1 MGVLKLRNTMLN
13 ATEISKQPY
22 PLIVEDDKYYITRK
36 YDGLDTLTFEI
47 DSNQE
52 YRDYIAEEATV
63 ETEDNIFTVKNIDE
77 HSDFLT
83 VDCIINLDDW
93 KERFW
98 HTYRQTEMLL
108 LDAVYDVKPDGWL
121 ISMDAEYTEKKT
133 VEASDG
139 EPVMDANSLTLLYRI
154 CEIWGCVVNFDTKRK
169 IVHVINPEEY
179 GDSGDYYSKEI
190 NLNSIGYTGNSAD
203 FATRLYPYGAVNDET
218 GEYLTIEE
226 VNNGVPYVE
235 DRSYCDKVVSV
246 GFTDERYTNPAS
258 LYNAALEKLH
268 EMAKPVRSYELN
280 VRDVSQETKLY
291 ETCTVLD
298 GRKRVKHTVV
308 EYKEY
313 PHRHDLDSIVLSAV
327 VPDIGANLLL
337 DESRWE
343 TTTVTVDNIQKYI
356 DKSDL
361 NAGGVNNKYGAI
373 RVQNSYGRTNTKID
387 KDGASFGTTDD
398 PTNVDINGGLTVN
411 GKEIT
416 GDGGGGLPLGN
427 EEMQIDEYSE
437 TNTKYS
443 FIGIDIKDTIKKLSL
458 LRVMKRKALSDG
470 SESYFVRLG
479 EPINHVVQAVA
490 KILNFAFGYK
500 SYNVEA
506 NIDVYGTETIE
517 GPKEEETET
526 GVASNYYT
534 VKRHSMNGID
544 VRAGKWDTGKNNGGT
559 YNVYGYKQIAKLCGD
574 AFKVTSSAETDRQ
587 SGPTS
592 YDYENRIDI
601 GDESSTKN
609 KTFVHGRMTCNGPLV
624 FRDTNGGY
632 YQIMIDGE
640 GKITAQSVAVT

>member
-22 PLIVEDDKYYITRK
+22 PLIVEDDKYFITHK

-47 DSNQE
+47 DSKQE
-52 YRDYIAEEATV
+52 YRDYISEEATV
-63 ETEDNIFTVKNIDE
+63 ETEDNIYTVKNIDE

-121 ISMDAEYTEKKT
+121 ISMDCDYTEKKT

-154 CEIWGCVVNFDTKRK
+154 CEIWGCVVNFDVKRK
-169 IVHVINPEEY
+169 IVHVINPEEF
-179 GDSGDYYSKEI
+179 GDNGDYYSKEI

-218 GEYLTIEE
+218 GEYLTIAE

-235 DRSYCDKVVSV
+235 DKSYCDKIVSV

-268 EMAKPVRSYELN
+268 ELAKPVRSYELN

-361 NAGGVNNKYGAI
+361 NAGGVDNKYGSI
-373 RVQNSYGRTNTKID
+373 RVQNGYGKTNTKID
-387 KDGASFGTTDD
+387 KDGATFGTSDD

-416 GDGGGGLPLGN
+416 GDGGGGLPAGSSKCKILVFENTGSAAEVKSIRIVN
-427 EEMQIDEYSE
+427 EDDLFMYFAAQYF
-437 TNTKYS
+437 KQ
-443 FIGIDIKDTIKKLSL
+443 
-458 LRVMKRKALSDG
+458 LSDG
-470 SESYFVRLG
+470 KELYRVYIGNPTGSQIRDDGTLLSLILG
-479 EPINHVVQAVA
+479 SKA
-490 KILNFAFGYK
+490 KNFRTDIEQYGK
-500 SYNVEA
+500 SCF
-506 NIDVYGTETIE
+506 D
-517 GPKEEETET
+517 GPTEEETES
-526 GVASNYYT
+526 GAMSSYHT
-534 VKRHSMNGID
+534 VKRHGMTAID
-544 VRAGKWDTGKNNGGT
+544 ASAGKYKNENGYDYT
-559 YNVYGYKQIAKLCGD
+559 QCANLCSD
-574 AFKVTSSAETDRQ
+574 AVKVRSSANTANPN
-587 SGPTS
+587 GPQKEYIT
-592 YDYENRIDI
+592 NRVDI
-601 GDESSTKN
+601 GDTDAKKN
-609 KTFVHGRMTCNGPLV
+609 IIGMHGNVICDDNVIIKSP
-624 FRDTNGGY
+624 
-632 YQIMIDGE
+632 DGSYFKLYVDND
-640 GKITAQSVAVT
+640 GNLSAQSVTVT

>member
-63 ETEDNIFTVKNIDE
+63 ETEDNIYTVKNIDE

-98 HTYRQTEMLL
+98 HTYRQTEILL

-121 ISMDAEYTEKKT
+121 ISMDCDYTEKKT
-133 VEASDG
+133 VEASEG
-139 EPVMDANSLTLLYRI
+139 EPVMDANSLTILYRI
-154 CEIWGCVVNFDTKRK
+154 CEIWGCVVNFDVKRK
-169 IVHVINPEEY
+169 IVHVINPDDF

-218 GEYLTIEE
+218 GEYLTIAE

-235 DRSYCDKVVSV
+235 DKTYCDKVVSV
-246 GFTDERYTNPAS
+246 GWTDERYTNPAS

-361 NAGGVNNKYGAI
+361 NAGGVNNKYGSI
-373 RVQNSYGRTNTKID
+373 RVQNGYGKTNTKID
-387 KDGASFGTTDD
+387 KDGATFGTTDD
-398 PTNVDINGGLTVN
+398 PTKVDINGGLTVN

-490 KILNFAFGYK
+490 KVLNFAFGYK

-517 GPKEEETET
+517 GSKTEETEV
-526 GVASNYYT
+526 GVASSYYT
-534 VKRHSMNGID
+534 VKRHGLNNIEAS
-544 VRAGKWDTGKNNGGT
+544 AGKYKN
-559 YNVYGYKQIAKLCGD
+559 GD
-574 AFKVTSSAETDRQ
+574 V
-587 SGPTS
+587 
-592 YDYENRIDI
+592 YDYLQRTNI
-601 GDESSTKN
+601 
-609 KTFVHGRMTCNGPLV
+609 CNGAVKVSTSASTGNPNGPQDG
-624 FRDTNGGY
+624 DTTNRVDLGNPDAKKNILFAHGTLTCEDSVV
-632 YQIMIDGE
+632 IKSPDGSYFKLYVDND
-640 GKITAQSVAVT
+640 GNLSAQSVTVT

>member
-22 PLIVEDDKYYITRK
+22 PLIVEDDKYYITRR

-63 ETEDNIFTVKNIDE
+63 ETEDNTYTIKNIDE

-133 VEASDG
+133 VEASEG

-154 CEIWGCVVNFDTKRK
+154 CEIWGCVVNFDTKQK
-169 IVHVINPEEY
+169 IVHVINPEEF
-179 GDSGDYYSKEI
+179 GNSGDYYSKEI

-218 GEYLTIEE
+218 GEYLTIAE

-235 DRSYCDKVVSV
+235 DKTYCDKVVSV
-246 GFTDERYTNPAS
+246 GWTDERYTNPAS

-361 NAGGVNNKYGAI
+361 NAGGVNNKYGSI
-373 RVQNSYGRTNTKID
+373 RVQNGYGKTNTKID
-387 KDGASFGTTDD
+387 KDGATFGTTDD

-427 EEMQIDEYSE
+427 EEMQIDEYAE

-490 KILNFAFGYK
+490 KVLNFAFGYK

-517 GPKEEETET
+517 GSKTEETEV
-526 GVASNYYT
+526 GVASSYYT
-534 VKRHSMNGID
+534 VKRHGLNNIEVS
-544 VRAGKWDTGKNNGGT
+544 AGKYKN
-559 YNVYGYKQIAKLCGD
+559 GD
-574 AFKVTSSAETDRQ
+574 V
-587 SGPTS
+587 
-592 YDYENRIDI
+592 YDYLQRTNL
-601 GDESSTKN
+601 
-609 KTFVHGRMTCNGPLV
+609 CNGAVKVSASASTGNPDGPQDV
-624 FRDTNGGY
+624 DTTNRVDLGNPDAKKNILFAHGTLTCEDSVV
-632 YQIMIDGE
+632 IKSPDGSYFKLYVDND
-640 GKITAQSVAVT
+640 GNISAQSVTVT